1 MASCELRATCNFQ
14 HWRNNLQRKLGKGGE
29 RGGGRKGWRE
39 YAVRTALGRGVARVR
54 AEKRDIRETVIGYA
68 ALTRARDFTTRIPVL
83 VPCDSRQ
90 QQKVIINSD

>member
-1 MASCELRATCNFQ
+1 M
-14 HWRNNLQRKLGKGGE
+14 
-29 RGGGRKGWRE
+29 E
-39 YAVRTALGRGVARVR
+39 YAVRTALGRGVAR

-90 QQKVIINSD
+90 QKVIINSD